1 MTELAQHTIT
11 RTTRRRAAASALRRA
26 LLLAVTTAGIVGAT
40 AAEAASADEG
50 AKLYATLCASC
61 HGASGGGDG
70 PAAGAMTPPPTNLTQ
85 STLKVPELMRV
96 IDGRRTVRAHG
107 SAAMP
112 VWGRVF
118 EQEMAGGGREHRD
131 SLRQTQMLAEYVL
144 SLEK

>member
-1 MTELAQHTIT
+1 MTERAHPTT
-11 RTTRRRAAASALRRA
+11 TRRTTRRRGATRRA
-26 LLLAVTTAGIVGAT
+26 LLLAVAAIGFGA
-40 AAEAASADEG
+40 AAPQASADEG

-61 HGASGGGDG
+61 HGVAGRGDG
-70 PAAGAMTPPPTNLTQ
+70 PAAGAMTPPPTDLTQ

-118 EQEMAGGGREHRD
+118 EEAMAGGGREHRD
-131 SLRQTQMLAEYVL
+131 ALHQTQMLAEYVQ
-144 SLEK
+144 SLEKK